1 MKSPCS
7 YFQSILLIHF
17 SWIIVL
23 LLCLHGT
30 ITNPC
35 FILLFSCFLTI
46 DLFNVIVPVILLGRE
61 SIKYMAKIENKTDS
75 SMFYILLS
83 VRKHISIHL
92 LYLLSLQYSERIQ
105 SIFCT
110 CYRFSI
116 QRIFFLFFSFLSI
129 GTKFAG
135 IPVNS
140 TISTKIQPTN
150 QPNSTKRMACKYY
163 PLGFSAQTLWQ
174 LQYDCALV
182 LQLDVPGNCL

>member
-46 DLFNVIVPVILLGRE
+46 DLFNIIVLVILLGRE

-110 CYRFSI
+110 CCHFSI
-116 QRIFFLFFSFLSI
+116 QRGFNLFSVPAIASVFREYSFFSFLSI

-163 PLGFSAQTLWQ
+163 PLGFSAQTL
-174 LQYDCALV
+174 
-182 LQLDVPGNCL
+182 

>member
-116 QRIFFLFFSFLSI
+116 QRIFFLFFSFYWDQICGNPSKFNHFNQNSTDQP
-129 GTKFAG
+129 TKF
-135 IPVNS
+135 
-140 TISTKIQPTN
+140 N
-150 QPNSTKRMACKYY
+150 QKDGLQVLPPWFLCSN
-163 PLGFSAQTLWQ
+163 PLTASI
-174 LQYDCALV
+174 
-182 LQLDVPGNCL
+182 